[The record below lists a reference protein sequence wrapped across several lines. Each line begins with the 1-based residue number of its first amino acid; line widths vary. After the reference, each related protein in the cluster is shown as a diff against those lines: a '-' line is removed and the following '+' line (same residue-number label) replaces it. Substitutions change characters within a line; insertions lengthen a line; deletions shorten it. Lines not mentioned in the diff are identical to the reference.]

1 MKFHKLDC
9 LPFQFVS
16 FILILVFT
24 LTSSTM
30 AFSQNIG
37 YQIKVNVDG
46 FEKGELYLGYFY
58 GDKQYIKDTAYVEAD
73 GRYYFEG
80 NEKLDPG
87 IYMIVLPPDNKF
99 FQILINENEQW
110 LTLDTK
116 MESMDANMKIE
127 GSQDNKLFYE
137 YLNFLSSKRPEADE
151 LKQKMN
157 DATDEKKKAKFEE
170 QLEAIDEQV
179 RNYQKSIITKYPKTL
194 TAAIIK
200 ANLPLDIPEVP
211 GTKEEQ
217 ERLRF
222 YWMRD
227 HWFDNTDLGDPR
239 MVRTPFLFNKVS
251 HFIEK
256 MTVQHPDS
264 LSIAVDKVLEKARPS
279 EETFK
284 YYLIH
289 FLNEYA
295 KSKIVGMDAVYVHI
309 AKKYYETGQAP
320 WTDEEQLQ
328 KIVENANKLE
338 PLLIGKIAPDIQME
352 FQDGSPIQLHDF
364 KSPITVLFFWDP
376 ECGHC
381 KKSMPEM
388 VKFAKDYKEKG
399 VAVFAICT
407 RLVTRDDEGKFS
419 MEDVNKCWTFISE
432 KEMDVFWNTVDPYH
446 RSRYK
451 TIYDIRSTPQIYV
464 LDEDKTILSK
474 RIGAEQLPEIID
486 HILKVKENKADEKG
500 IEKE

>member
-1 MKFHKLDC
+1 MKCTQIYRLLFLQIFF
-9 LPFQFVS
+9 LTITSLTTVS
-16 FILILVFT
+16 AQKV
-24 LTSSTM
+24 
-30 AFSQNIG
+30 G
-37 YQIKVNVDG
+37 YQIKVNVEG
-46 FEKGELYLGYFY
+46 FDQGELYLGYFF

-73 GRYYFEG
+73 GRFYFEG

-87 IYMIVLPPDNKF
+87 IYMIVLPPDNKY
-99 FQILINENEQW
+99 FQLMINENDQW
-110 LTLDTK
+110 FTIQTK
-116 MESMDANMKIE
+116 LEALESNMKIE
-127 GSQDNKLFYE
+127 GSEDNRMFYE
-137 YLNFLSSKRPEADE
+137 YLNFLSSKRPEADD
-151 LKQKMN
+151 LKQKIT
-157 DATDEKKKAKFEE
+157 DTSDEKKKTKYEQ
-170 QLEAIDEQV
+170 QLEAIDAQV
-179 RNYQKSIITKYPKTL
+179 RKYQQNILDKHPGSL
-194 TAAIIK
+194 TALIIK
-200 ANLPLDIPEVP
+200 ANLPLDIPEFA

-217 ERLRF
+217 DSRRF

-227 HWFDNTDLGDPR
+227 HWFDNMNLSDPR
-239 MVRTPFLFNKVS
+239 LVRTPFLFGKVK
-251 HFIEK
+251 HFVDK

-264 LSIAVDKVLEKARPS
+264 LAVAVDKFLEKAKPA

-295 KSKIVGMDAVYVHI
+295 KSKLVGMDAVYVHI

-320 WTDEEQLQ
+320 WTEQEQLD

-338 PLLIGKIAPDIQME
+338 PLLIGKVAPNIQME
-352 FQDGSPIQLHDF
+352 YQDGSPIQLHDF
-364 KSPITVLFFWDP
+364 KSPLTVLFFWDP

-381 KKSMPEM
+381 KKSMPDM
-388 VKFAKDYKEKG
+388 VDFAKQYKDQG

-407 RLVTRDDEGKFS
+407 RLVTRDDDGKFS
-419 MEDVNKCWTFISE
+419 MEEVNKCWSFIAE

-474 RIGAEQLPEIID
+474 RIGSEQLPEVID
-486 HILKVKENKADEKG
+486 HILKVQNGENGKMK
-500 IEKE
+500 